1 MRTLDTRRIK
11 SLMVLNG
18 DTLVTL
24 SEVIGCTKETLSRKI
39 NEWEGSEFTQSEI
52 KAIRDYYNLTPEE
65 VNAIFFAK

>member
-1 MRTLDTRRIK
+1 MDTRRIK

-24 SEVIGCTKETLSRKI
+24 SEVVGCTKETLSKKI

-52 KAIRDYYNLTPEE
+52 RAIKEYYKLTPDE
-65 VNAIFFAK
+65 VDSIFFAK